1 MLYFYLLIGVFI
13 TAAACYAFWLYTRSP
28 PRHHTHSSHQSAVSH
43 IPSTVVHKRIKEQ
56 EKKREYLT
64 PEQLFTLAE
73 TYQYGRFGYTRDAK
87 RAIALFKES
96 IAKSRN
102 NSHIGKCYMAIGRV
116 FTEGDPSHLKPDAR
130 MAIHHFLKALQ
141 CGYEDGF
148 FEIAAI
154 YSNGLHPN
162 YLPDKLTAGKLYTA
176 VAYDSPF
183 SEYSRA
189 LARQRGKDINGL
201 SYADLDALPEPDRD
215 YYSLP
220 QGIIDNVL
228 ASIHSAHIRH
238 IPITPPK
245 VASNIASKIALKQ
258 RNRSLALPQHT
269 TTTPPP
275 VTRVSQ
281 GTQVIQI
288 NDEYDLEEALWNDL
302 EARHR
307 SDRRPDRPPR
317 PVPNTNNNILDLV
330 QDQTIYNDSQN
341 VHSTSVQNAAANI
354 LDEISTNI
362 SDSFDVNKRN
372 FLTYISKRH
381 DISPEEKENINKVLE
396 SLKDREHSKYN
407 KSETDVFNIVLSR
420 INDPSNK
427 DKRDDMLKVF
437 AQNIASGVE
446 HKNVVCSTGKIVRMI
461 GALDGMDD
469 KLTHSLKPEWAINEE
484 IATTAAHIREEV
496 LKTATPIERAA
507 YESPTPNEAIA
518 QELTVRMQQKMSEKC
533 HKDYVDSKIL
543 SEDALNTKLQDY
555 LESF

>member
-13 TAAACYAFWLYTRSP
+13 TAAACYAFFLYTRSP
-28 PRHHTHSSHQSAVSH
+28 TQSSHQNAVSH
-43 IPSTVVHKRIKEQ
+43 IPSPVVHKRIKEQ
-56 EKKREYLT
+56 EQKREYLT
-64 PEQLFTLAE
+64 PEQLFALAE

-102 NSHIGKCYMAIGRV
+102 NSHIGKCHMAIGRV
-116 FTEGDPSHLKPDAR
+116 FTEGSPSHLKPDAR
-130 MAIHHFLKALQ
+130 MAIDHFLKALR

-176 VAYDSPF
+176 IAYDSPF

-201 SYADLDALPEPDRD
+201 SYADLDAFPEPDRD

-220 QGIIDNVL
+220 SGIIDNVL
-228 ASIHSAHIRH
+228 ASIQSAHIRH
-238 IPITPPK
+238 IPITPK
-245 VASNIASKIALKQ
+245 VAPNTKQ
-258 RNRSLALPQHT
+258 RHRSRTQTQHT
-269 TTTPPP
+269 PTINTP
-275 VTRVSQ
+275 VTQV
-281 GTQVIQI
+281 TQVIQI

-307 SDRRPDRPPR
+307 SDRHPDRHPR
-317 PVPNTNNNILDLV
+317 PLTNENANNINILDLV

-354 LDEISTNI
+354 LDEIVQKTNI
-362 SDSFDVNKRN
+362 SDSFDVNKRS
-372 FLTYISKRH
+372 FITYINKRH
-381 DISPEEKENINKVLE
+381 DIPPEEKENINKVLE
-396 SLKDREHSKYN
+396 SLKDREHSKYH

-420 INDPSNK
+420 INDPSNN

-461 GALDGMDD
+461 GSLDGMDD

-518 QELTVRMQQKMSEKC
+518 QDLTVRMQKKMSEKC